1 MRTNI
6 VLDDGLVKAAMRL
19 AKVRTKRE
27 AVDVALRAY
36 IARGRQRNILALVD
50 EGLIAPHYDVRS
62 VRRRMSRDPG

>member
-19 AKVRTKRE
+19 AKVRTKRQ

-36 IARGRQRNILALVD
+36 VARGRQQDILALLD
-50 EGLIAPHYDVRS
+50 QELIAADYDVRG
-62 VRRRMSRDPG
+62 VRRRMARGSR